1 MCTFAHCVY
10 VCVCESLSKCSQ
22 RVCAVEE
29 EGATVNMMY
38 RKSDLTKPPHGSPG
52 EQIAGRC

>member
-1 MCTFAHCVY
+1 MCLHI
-10 VCVCESLSKCSQ
+10 VCVCVCVYESLSKCSQ

-38 RKSDLTKPPHGSPG
+38 RESDLTEPPHGSPE

>member
-1 MCTFAHCVY
+1 MCLHI
-10 VCVCESLSKCSQ
+10 VCVCVRVYESLSKCSQ

-38 RKSDLTKPPHGSPG
+38 RKSDLSEPPHGSPE